1 MAFKDVLRLLRQQ
14 DNLTQAELAKQ
25 LRISKSTIS
34 MYETGRREPDFET
47 LEIIAD
53 FFNVDMNRLVDR
65 PAGPALPPVL
75 TPAELALLSDFR
87 LLNDRG
93 QNEALFLI
101 RHLAETDE
109 YKKSPAAGS
118 LPAAR

>member
-47 LEIIAD
+47 LEVIAD

-65 PAGPALPPVL
+65 PAGPLFPPAL
-75 TPAELALLSDFR
+75 TPAESTLLSDFR
-87 LLNDRG
+87 RLNDRG
-93 QNEALFLI
+93 QNEALFLL
-101 RHLAETDE
+101 RHLAEKDE
-109 YKKSPAAGS
+109 YKKSPSAGS